1 MPVRARPVSTGRA
14 PRPKPR
20 MMTGSGLTVAEAA
33 GDARPARRVQPLIR
47 VGLAHASS
55 LPGLSSSGTRGV
67 SPRRRP
73 GTPAGAKTYGRPGK
87 RMAGPGGNVGS
98 MGNTGQVTYSPGDT
112 ERWAAEPPKRAGR
125 TEFQRDRA
133 RVLHSSALRRLAAK
147 TQVVRAGSGDFPRT
161 RLTHTLECA
170 QIGRELGAA
179 LGCDPDLV
187 DAACLAHDLGHP
199 PFGHNGESALA
210 ALADPGGLL
219 ACGGFEGNAQSL
231 RLLTRLEP
239 KVPGAGLNLTRATLD
254 AALKYPWLAPAPG
267 RAGDVPAAPGEDLP
281 GENPGLHAPAKY
293 GAYQSD
299 RAVFD
304 WVRGGVPGHRR
315 CLEAQVMDW
324 ADDVAYS
331 VHDVED
337 GLQAGLV
344 SMKSLNDH
352 SERAR
357 VCAVALAYY
366 CPPGW
371 GVTAAE
377 LETVF
382 AEFMRLDCWQFSFD
396 GGPAALAAAKN
407 LTSELVGRLCQA
419 AQDGTRGAAGAAP
432 LSRYDAD
439 LAVPRR
445 QLLECA
451 LLKAVAAHY
460 VMSQPRAVAEQ
471 ARERDVITELALAI
485 ERGAP
490 ATLDPVFQP
499 AWDGAADDAERHR
512 VVIDQLA
519 SLTDTSALAWH
530 ARLA

>member
-1 MPVRARPVSTGRA
+1 
-14 PRPKPR
+14 
-20 MMTGSGLTVAEAA
+20 
-33 GDARPARRVQPLIR
+33 
-47 VGLAHASS
+47 
-55 LPGLSSSGTRGV
+55 
-67 SPRRRP
+67 
-73 GTPAGAKTYGRPGK
+73 
-87 RMAGPGGNVGS
+87 MA
-98 MGNTGQVTYSPGDT
+98 YSPGDA

-147 TQVVRAGSGDFPRT
+147 TQVVRAGAEDFPRT
-161 RLTHTLECA
+161 RLTHSLECA

-210 ALADPGGLL
+210 ALADAGGPL

-254 AALKYPWLAPAPG
+254 AALKYPWVALTAPGPAPG
-267 RAGDVPAAPGEDLP
+267 RPGPEPGQAAA
-281 GENPGLHAPAKY
+281 NPGLHAPVKF
-293 GAYQSD
+293 GAYQAD
-299 RAVFD
+299 RPVFD
-304 WVRGGVPGHRR
+304 WVRAAAPGRRR

-344 SMKSLNDH
+344 SVKQLTDPA
-352 SERAR
+352 ERAQ
-357 VCAVALAYY
+357 VGAVALAYY
-366 CPPGW
+366 CPPEW
-371 GVTAAE
+371 GATAAE
-377 LETVF
+377 LESVF
-382 AEFMRLDCWQFSFD
+382 ADFIRLDCWQFSFD
-396 GGPAALAAAKN
+396 GGPAALVAAKN

-419 AQDGTRGAAGAAP
+419 AEDGTRAAAGPGP
-432 LSRYDAD
+432 LSRYSAR
-439 LAVPRR
+439 LVVPRR

-460 VMSQPRAVAEQ
+460 VMSRPRAMAEQ
-471 ARERDVITELALAI
+471 ARERDLIAELALAVR
-485 ERGAP
+485 RGAP

-499 AWDGAADDAERHR
+499 AWDSAGDDHERHR
-512 VVIDQLA
+512 VIVDQLA

-530 ARLA
+530 RRLAR

>member
-1 MPVRARPVSTGRA
+1 VAARDV
-14 PRPKPR
+14 
-20 MMTGSGLTVAEAA
+20 V
-33 GDARPARRVQPLIR
+33 R
-47 VGLAHASS
+47 VGD
-55 LPGLSSSGTRGV
+55 TRGV
-67 SPRRRP
+67 
-73 GTPAGAKTYGRPGK
+73 A
-87 RMAGPGGNVGS
+87 
-98 MGNTGQVTYSPGDT
+98 YSTHDM
-112 ERWAAEPPKRAGR
+112 ERWVTEPPKSAGR
-125 TEFQRDRA
+125 TQFQRDRA

-161 RLTHTLECA
+161 RLTHSLECA

-210 ALADPGGLL
+210 ALADAGGPL

-239 KVPGAGLNLTRATLD
+239 KVTGAGLNLTRATLD
-254 AALKYPWLAPAPG
+254 AALKYPWVPETTLPLAPA
-267 RAGDVPAAPGEDLP
+267 APNVTLR
-281 GENPGLHAPAKY
+281 LPAKY
-293 GAYQSD
+293 GAYRSD
-299 RAVFD
+299 MSAFEWIRTGAPT
-304 WVRGGVPGHRR
+304 RRR

-344 SMKSLNDH
+344 SMKNLNDH

-357 VCAVALAYY
+357 VSAVALTHY
-366 CPPGW
+366 CSPSW
-371 GVTAAE
+371 TVTAAE

-419 AQDGTRGAAGAAP
+419 AQDGTRAAAGPAP

-439 LAVPRR
+439 LVVPRQ

-451 LLKAVAAHY
+451 LLKAVAACY
-460 VMSQPRAVAEQ
+460 VMTRQGAVAEQ
-471 ARERDVITELALAI
+471 AREREVITELALAI

-499 AWDGAADDAERHR
+499 AWDGAASDEERRR
-512 VVIDQLA
+512 VIIDQLA

-530 ARLA
+530 RRLL

>member
-1 MPVRARPVSTGRA
+1 VGHTGYVTYRPADTDRW
-14 PRPKPR
+14 
-20 MMTGSGLTVAEAA
+20 VAE
-33 GDARPARRVQPLIR
+33 
-47 VGLAHASS
+47 S
-55 LPGLSSSGTRGV
+55 
-67 SPRRRP
+67 
-73 GTPAGAKTYGRPGK
+73 
-87 RMAGPGGNVGS
+87 
-98 MGNTGQVTYSPGDT
+98 
-112 ERWAAEPPKRAGR
+112 PKRPGR

-161 RLTHTLECA
+161 RLTHSLECA

-210 ALADPGGLL
+210 ALAGTGGAL

-254 AALKYPWLAPAPG
+254 AALKYPWFPDPAPA
-267 RAGDVPAAPGEDLP
+267 ASPATD
-281 GENPGLHAPAKY
+281 NITLHLPAKY
-293 GAYQSD
+293 GAYRSD
-299 RAVFD
+299 AAAFEWIRAD
-304 WVRGGVPGHRR
+304 APARRR

-331 VHDVED
+331 VHDLED
-337 GLQAGLV
+337 GLHAGLI
-344 SMKSLNDH
+344 SLKNLSDK
-352 SERAR
+352 SERER
-357 VCAVALAYY
+357 VCAVALAHY
-366 CPPGW
+366 CSPEW
-371 GVTAAE
+371 AVTSAE
-377 LETVF
+377 LEAVF
-382 AEFMRLDCWQFSFD
+382 TDFMRLDCWQFSFD
-396 GGPAALAAAKN
+396 GGPASLAAAKH

-419 AQDGTRGAAGAAP
+419 AQGGTRAVAGFAP
-432 LSRYDAD
+432 LSRYAAD
-439 LAVPRR
+439 LVVPRR

-460 VMSQPRAVAEQ
+460 VMTREDAVAEQ
-471 ARERDVITELALAI
+471 AREREVITELAMAI

-499 AWDGAADDAERHR
+499 AWDDAADDADRRR
-512 VVIDQLA
+512 VVIDQVA
-519 SLTDTSALAWH
+519 ALTDTSALAWH
-530 ARLA
+530 DRLT

>member
-1 MPVRARPVSTGRA
+1 MRQTRSVTY
-14 PRPKPR
+14 
-20 MMTGSGLTVAEAA
+20 TD
-33 GDARPARRVQPLIR
+33 GDA
-47 VGLAHASS
+47 
-55 LPGLSSSGTRGV
+55 
-67 SPRRRP
+67 
-73 GTPAGAKTYGRPGK
+73 
-87 RMAGPGGNVGS
+87 
-98 MGNTGQVTYSPGDT
+98 
-112 ERWAAEPPKRAGR
+112 ERWASEPPKRPGR

-161 RLTHTLECA
+161 RLTHSLECA

-210 ALADPGGLL
+210 ALADTGGVL

-254 AALKYPWLAPAPG
+254 AALKYPWLN
-267 RAGDVPAAPGEDLP
+267 VPQEAST
-281 GENPGLHAPAKY
+281 PAKY

-299 RAVFD
+299 AAVFE
-304 WVRGGVPGHRR
+304 WVRTAAPDGRR

-337 GLQAGLV
+337 GLHAGLV
-344 SMKSLNDH
+344 AMKNLTDH
-352 SERAR
+352 TERAA
-357 VCAVALAYY
+357 VSAVALTQY
-366 CPPGW
+366 CQPSW
-371 GVTAAE
+371 AVTAAE
-377 LETVF
+377 LESVF
-382 AEFMRLDCWQFSFD
+382 AEFIRLDCWQFGFD
-396 GGPAALAAAKN
+396 GGPASLAAAKN

-419 AQDGTRGAAGAAP
+419 AEDATRAAAVPGP
-432 LSRYDAD
+432 LSRYAAD
-439 LAVPRR
+439 LVVPRR

-451 LLKAVAAHY
+451 LLKAMAARY
-460 VMSQPRAVAEQ
+460 VMSRRGAAAEQ
-471 ARERDVITELALAI
+471 ARERDLITELAAAI

-499 AWDGAADDAERHR
+499 AWDSAADDKQRHR
-512 VVIDQLA
+512 VIIDQLA

-530 ARLA
+530 KRLC

>member
-1 MPVRARPVSTGRA
+1 
-14 PRPKPR
+14 
-20 MMTGSGLTVAEAA
+20 
-33 GDARPARRVQPLIR
+33 
-47 VGLAHASS
+47 VGHTSF
-55 LPGLSSSGTRGV
+55 V
-67 SPRRRP
+67 
-73 GTPAGAKTYGRPGK
+73 TYG
-87 RMAGPGGNVGS
+87 
-98 MGNTGQVTYSPGDT
+98 PGDT
-112 ERWAAEPPKRAGR
+112 DRWVAEPPKRAGR

-161 RLTHTLECA
+161 RLTHSLECS

-210 ALADPGGLL
+210 ALADPGGAL

-239 KVPGAGLNLTRATLD
+239 KVTGAGLNLTRATLD
-254 AALKYPWLAPAPG
+254 AALKYPWFPEATAEIPSAP
-267 RAGDVPAAPGEDLP
+267 
-281 GENPGLHAPAKY
+281 ENVTLQLPAKY

-299 RAVFD
+299 ISAFEWIRA
-304 WVRGGVPGHRR
+304 GAPGRRR

-344 SMKSLNDH
+344 SVKNLSDH
-352 SERAR
+352 SERGR
-357 VCAVALAYY
+357 VSAVAFDHY
-366 CPPGW
+366 CPQSW

-396 GGPAALAAAKN
+396 GGSASLVAAKN

-419 AQDGTRGAAGAAP
+419 AQDGTRAVAGPAP
-432 LSRYDAD
+432 LSRYAAD
-439 LAVPRR
+439 LVVPRR

-460 VMSQPRAVAEQ
+460 VMTRKDAVAQQ
-471 ARERDVITELALAI
+471 AREREVITELALAI

-499 AWDGAADDAERHR
+499 SWDSAANDGERHR
-512 VVIDQLA
+512 VIIDQLA